1 MQQEHTQPTLK
12 LRELSDMMYHPQE
25 VQQLLDSSRKR
36 IQKSRSYLES
46 RLEERDEAIYGI
58 NTGFGFLCDRRIAK
72 ADLQQLQ
79 LNLIRSHACGQ
90 GEEVPEEI
98 VRLMLLLKVKSLSLG
113 FSGVRLETVER
124 LLDFYNEDI
133 LPVVYTQGSLG
144 ASGDL
149 APLAHLTLPLIGEG
163 EVRWKEQRMPAAQA
177 LQKLGWE
184 PLQLEAKEGLALLNG
199 TQFMGA
205 YATYLVLQAQRL
217 IALGPMPLPPSAW
230 TLSMDEWM
238 HFDPLLHAI
247 RPHPGQLAT
256 AENLRNWLADS
267 EIAVRPKAHVQDPYS
282 FRCVPQVHG
291 ASRDCLAYVEQVVER
306 EVNSA
311 TDNPNIF
318 PDADQILSGGNF
330 HGQPLA
336 LALDFLA
343 IGLAE
348 LASISERRVFQLLSG
363 SRGLPLFLVADPGLH
378 SGLMI
383 PQYVAAGMVSQN
395 KQLCT
400 PASVDSIPSSNNQ
413 EDHVSM
419 GANAA
424 TQCYQVLQNLE
435 RVLAIELLTA
445 SQALHFR
452 RPLKSSPRL
461 EQLLQD
467 YRKVVPF
474 VEQDRFLHDDMERS
488 VGFLREERLGER

>member
-1 MQQEHTQPTLK
+1 MQQEHTQPSLK

-25 VQQLLDSSRKR
+25 VQQLLDGSRER

-184 PLQLEAKEGLALLNG
+184 PLQLDAKEGLALLNG

-217 IALGPMPLPPSAW
+217 IAWADALAA
-230 TLSMDEWM
+230 LSLDAFDGRSRCISIRYCYTP
-238 HFDPLLHAI
+238 FDPI
-247 RPHPGQLAT
+247 RGSWPPLKA
-256 AENLRNWLADS
+256 S
-267 EIAVRPKAHVQDPYS
+267 EIGWP
-282 FRCVPQVHG
+282 
-291 ASRDCLAYVEQVVER
+291 
-306 EVNSA
+306 
-311 TDNPNIF
+311 I
-318 PDADQILSGGNF
+318 
-330 HGQPLA
+330 
-336 LALDFLA
+336 
-343 IGLAE
+343 
-348 LASISERRVFQLLSG
+348 
-363 SRGLPLFLVADPGLH
+363 
-378 SGLMI
+378 
-383 PQYVAAGMVSQN
+383 
-395 KQLCT
+395 
-400 PASVDSIPSSNNQ
+400 
-413 EDHVSM
+413 
-419 GANAA
+419 
-424 TQCYQVLQNLE
+424 
-435 RVLAIELLTA
+435 
-445 SQALHFR
+445 
-452 RPLKSSPRL
+452 PRL
-461 EQLLQD
+461 RSGPKLT
-467 YRKVVPF
+467 YRIPT
-474 VEQDRFLHDDMERS
+474 RFAAC
-488 VGFLREERLGER
+488 LRCTALPGIA